1 MLYISTR
8 GHADRKH
15 FCDILLEGLAPDGG
29 LYLPEHYPQVDDAML
44 TRLRKA
50 YHEQGYAELA
60 FQILSLYIDDI
71 PAADLKALCAKTY
84 TAEVFG
90 TGEIVPLRHLEDGLW
105 LEALSNGPTLAFKDM
120 AMQLLGNLF
129 EYELTRRGAEL
140 NILGATSGDT
150 GSAAEYAM
158 RGKKGIRVFMT
169 SPHGRMSPFQQAQM
183 FSLQDAN
190 IHNIAIEG
198 VFDDCQDIV
207 KAVSNDLPFKRQYKI
222 GTVNSINWARLL
234 AQVVY
239 YFAGYVQATE
249 TNDQKVSFTVPSGN
263 FGNVCAGHVARMMGL
278 PIAKLVVATNE
289 NDVLDEFFRTGVYR
303 VRGSS
308 DTHETSSPS
317 MDISKA
323 SNFERFVFDLLG
335 RDGAKTKA
343 LFGDALS
350 TQGQFDLSQDPRFAQ
365 AAGQYGFLSGKSTHA
380 DRLATIRDTHQRY
393 GVTIDTHTADGV
405 KVARQ
410 HRGDANVPMIVLET
424 ALPIKFAQTIV
435 EALGHAPE
443 RPAKFEGIE
452 SLPKRV
458 QVLPADVDLV
468 KAYIARHCAPAVPG

>member
-1 MLYISTR
+1 MLYLSTR
-8 GHADRKH
+8 GHPDRKH
-15 FCDILLEGLAPDGG
+15 FCEILLEGLAPDGG
-29 LYLPEHYPQVDDAML
+29 LYLPERYPQVEAATL
-44 TRLRKA
+44 ARWRGVFNGGA
-50 YHEQGYAELA
+50 AGGYAALA
-60 FQILSLYIDDI
+60 FEVLSLYIDDI
-71 PAADLKALCAKTY
+71 PAADLKALCDKTY
-84 TAEVFG
+84 TEAVYG
-90 TGEIVPLRHLEDGLW
+90 TAAIVPLKQLEKGFY

-129 EYELTRRGAEL
+129 EYELARRGEEL

-158 RGKKGIRVFMT
+158 RGKHGVRVFML

-183 FSLQDAN
+183 FSLMDQN

-207 KAVSNDLPFKRQYKI
+207 KNVSNDLAFKRQYKI

-239 YFAGYVQATE
+239 YFAGYFQAT
-249 TNDQKVSFTVPSGN
+249 TGDDQKVNFTVPSGN
-263 FGNVCAGHVARMMGL
+263 FGNVCAGHVARQMGL
-278 PIAKLVVATNE
+278 PIQTLVVATNE

-303 VRGSS
+303 VRASA

-335 RDGAKTKA
+335 RDGARVKA
-343 LFGDALS
+343 LFGEALNKD
-350 TQGQFDLSQDPRFAQ
+350 GRFDLGADPVFAE
-365 AAGQYGFLSGKSTHA
+365 AASHYGFVSGKSTHA
-380 DRLATIRDTHQRY
+380 DRLATIKDTFERF
-393 GVTIDTHTADGV
+393 GVMIDTHTADGV
-405 KVARQ
+405 KVARE
-410 HRGDANVPMIVLET
+410 HLNPATPMIVLET
-424 ALPIKFAQTIV
+424 ALPIKFAETIV
-435 EALGHAPE
+435 EALGRQPD

-452 SLPKRV
+452 ALPKRV
-458 QVLPADVDLV
+458 QVMAADTAAVQRYITQHCPA
-468 KAYIARHCAPAVPG
+468 A

>member
-1 MLYISTR
+1 MNYLSTR
-8 GHADRKH
+8 GDVTPRQ

-29 LYLPEHYPQVDDAML
+29 LYLPEHYPQVDRMTLDHWRHLYAQ
-44 TRLRKA
+44 
-50 YHEQGYAELA
+50 HGYATLA
-60 FQILSLYIDDI
+60 FEILSLYIDDI
-71 PAADLKALCAKTY
+71 PAADLKALCEKTY
-84 TAEVFG
+84 TPEVFG
-90 TGEIVPLRHLEDGLW
+90 TLEIVPLKKLGDGFY

-129 EYELTRRGAEL
+129 EYELKRRGAQL

-158 RGKKGIRVFMT
+158 RGKQGIRVFML
-169 SPHGRMSPFQQAQM
+169 SPEGRMSAFQQAQM
-183 FSLQDAN
+183 FSLQDEN

-207 KAVSNDLPFKRQYKI
+207 KAVSNDLDFKRRHKI

-239 YFAGYVQATE
+239 YFAGYFQATRS
-249 TNDQKVSFTVPSGN
+249 NDERVDFTVPSGN
-263 FGNVCAGHVARMMGL
+263 FGNVCAGHVARQMGL
-278 PIAKLVVATNE
+278 PIDQLVVATNE

-303 VRGSS
+303 VRGSA

-343 LFGDALS
+343 LFHDALLRD
-350 TQGQFDLSQDPRFAQ
+350 GQFDLSGEPAFSQ
-365 AAGQYGFLSGKSTHA
+365 ARERYGFVSGKSTHA
-380 DRLATIRDTHQRY
+380 DRLATIRDVFEEH
-393 GVTIDTHTADGV
+393 GVMIDTHTADGV
-405 KVARQ
+405 KVAREHLQ
-410 HRGDANVPMIVLET
+410 PGVPMIVLET
-424 ALPIKFAQTIV
+424 ALPIKFAVTIR
-435 EALGHAPE
+435 EALGREPD
-443 RPAKFEGIE
+443 RPPRFDGIE
-452 SLPKRV
+452 NLPRRV
-458 QVLPADVDLV
+458 RVLPADAAQVQQLIV
-468 KAYIARHCAPAVPG
+468 RECE

>member
-1 MLYISTR
+1 MRYLSTR
-8 GHADRKH
+8 GDATPRQ

-29 LYLPEHYPQVDDAML
+29 LYLPAHYPQISAA
-44 TRLRKA
+44 RLAALRQTYA
-50 YHEQGYAELA
+50 REGYAALA
-60 FQILSLYIDDI
+60 FEILSLYIDDI
-71 PAADLKALCAKTY
+71 PADDLRAICAKTY

-90 TGEIVPLRHLEDGLW
+90 SPAIVPVRPLEGVLHI
-105 LEALSNGPTLAFKDM
+105 EALSNGPTLAFKDM
-120 AMQLLGNLF
+120 AMQLLGHLF
-129 EYELTRRGAEL
+129 EYELARRGEQL

-158 RGKKGIRVFMT
+158 RGKKGVRVFMT

-183 FSLQDAN
+183 FSLQDEN

-207 KAVSNDLPFKRQYKI
+207 KAVSNDLEFKRKYKI

-239 YFAGYVQATE
+239 YFAGYFQATSSE
-249 TNDQKVSFTVPSGN
+249 GEKVSFTVPSGN
-263 FGNVCAGHVARMMGL
+263 FGNICAGHVARMMGL

-289 NDVLDEFFRTGVYR
+289 NDVLDEFFRTGIYR

-335 RDGAKTKA
+335 RDGAATRA
-343 LFGDALS
+343 LFGEALAR
-350 TQGQFDLSQDPRFAQ
+350 QGFFDLSADPRFQ
-365 AAGQYGFLSGKSTHA
+365 DAASRYGFASGKSTHA
-380 DRLATIRDTHQRY
+380 DRLATIRDCWQRL
-393 GVTIDTHTADGV
+393 GQMIDTHTADGV
-405 KVARQ
+405 QVARA
-410 HRGDANVPMIVLET
+410 HLGAEPMLVLET
-424 ALPIKFAQTIV
+424 ALPIKFAATIE
-435 EALGHAPE
+435 EALGRAPE
-443 RPAKFEGIE
+443 RPPQFNGIE
-452 SLPKRV
+452 DLPKRV
-458 QVLPADVDLV
+458 QVMPADAQQV
-468 KAYIARHCAPAVPG
+468 KDYIARHCA

>member
-1 MLYISTR
+1 MFYVSTR
-8 GHADRKH
+8 GHPGRKH
-15 FCDILLEGLAPDGG
+15 FCEILLEGLASDGG
-29 LYLPEHYPQVDDAML
+29 LYLPERYPQVDAATL
-44 TRLRKA
+44 AKWRGLP
-50 YHEQGYAELA
+50 YADLA
-60 FQILSLYIDDI
+60 FEILSLYIDDI
-71 PAADLKALCAKTY
+71 PAADLKAICRKTY
-84 TAEVFG
+84 TPEVFG
-90 TGEIVPLRHLEDGLW
+90 SQAIVPLKNLEEGVY

-129 EYELTRRGAEL
+129 EYELARRGEEL

-158 RGKKGIRVFMT
+158 RGKKGVRVFMT

-190 IHNIAIEG
+190 IHNLAIRG

-207 KAVSNDLPFKRQYKI
+207 KAVSNDLDFKRKYKI
-222 GTVNSINWARLL
+222 GTVNSINWARLM

-239 YFAGYVQATE
+239 YFAGYFQATAA
-249 TNDQKVSFTVPSGN
+249 TGAGKVSFTVPSGN

-278 PIAKLVVATNE
+278 PITQLVVATNE

-303 VRGSS
+303 VRASA

-335 RDGAKTKA
+335 RDAA
-343 LFGDALS
+343 RVADLFGSQLS
-350 TQGQFDLSQDPRFAQ
+350 KNGRFDLSADPVFQ
-365 AAGQYGFLSGKSTHA
+365 SAAKHYGFASGKSTHA
-380 DRLATIRDTHQRY
+380 DRLQTIRDTFQRF
-393 GVTIDTHTADGV
+393 GTMIDTHTADGL
-405 KVARQ
+405 KVARAHLQ
-410 HRGDANVPMIVLET
+410 AGVPMVVLET
-424 ALPIKFAQTIV
+424 ALPIKFAETIE
-435 EALGHAPE
+435 EALGRLPD

-452 SLPKRV
+452 ALPKRV
-458 QVLPADVDLV
+458 QVMAADVALV
-468 KAYIARHCAPAVPG
+468 KAYIAKNVN

>member
-1 MLYISTR
+1 MKYLSTR

-15 FCDILLEGLAPDGG
+15 FCEILLEGLAPDGG
-29 LYLPEHYPQVDDAML
+29 LYLPERYPQIDDATL
-44 TRLRKA
+44 SRWREV
-50 YHEQGYAELA
+50 YHRQGYAELA
-60 FQILSLYIDDI
+60 FEILSLYIDDI

-105 LEALSNGPTLAFKDM
+105 LEGLSNGPTLAFKDM

-129 EYELTRRGAEL
+129 EYELARRGEEL

-158 RGKKGIRVFMT
+158 RGKKGVRVFMT
-169 SPHGRMSPFQQAQM
+169 SPNGRMSPFQQAQM

-190 IHNIAIEG
+190 IFNLAVEG

-207 KAVSNDLPFKRQYKI
+207 KAVSNDLAFKRRYKI

-239 YFAGYVQATE
+239 YFAGYLQATD
-249 TNDQKVSFTVPSGN
+249 NNAQKVSFTVPSGN

-278 PIAKLVVATNE
+278 PIDRLVVATNE

-303 VRGSS
+303 VRSS
-308 DTHETSSPS
+308 ADTQETSSPS

-335 RDGAKTKA
+335 RDAA
-343 LFGDALS
+343 RVQSLFGEQLS
-350 TQGQFDLSQDPRFAQ
+350 RQGSFDLSADPLFAE
-365 AAGQYGFLSGKSTHA
+365 AASRYGFASGRSTHA
-380 DRLATIRDTHQRY
+380 DRLATIRDNYHRH

-405 KVARQ
+405 KVARE
-410 HRGDANVPMIVLET
+410 HRGDPSVPMIVLET
-424 ALPIKFAQTIV
+424 ALPIKFAATIA
-435 EALGHAPE
+435 EALGHEPE
-443 RPAKFEGIE
+443 RPARFAGIE
-452 SLPKRV
+452 DLPKRV
-458 QVLPADVDLV
+458 QVVPADVAVV
-468 KAYIARHCAPAVPG
+468 KAFIEAHCV